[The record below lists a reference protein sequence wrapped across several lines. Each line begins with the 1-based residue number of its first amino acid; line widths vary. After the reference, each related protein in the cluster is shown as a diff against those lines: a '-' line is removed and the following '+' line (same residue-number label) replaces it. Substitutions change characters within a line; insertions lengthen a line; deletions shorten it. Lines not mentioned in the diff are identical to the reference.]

1 MYVIFYMPVESNYS
15 ESFLIDP
22 NNLEELTYIAAKFG
36 CTVEDVRKG
45 IEVTRTLDRV
55 EIYSW
60 IVDYIFKVHYH

>member
-1 MYVIFYMPVESNYS
+1 MPPESKFT

-36 CTVEDVRKG
+36 CTVDDVRLA
-45 IEVTRTLDRV
+45 IETTKTLDRV

-60 IVDYIFKVHYH
+60 LVDYIFKVHYH